1 MNFYRDLPKSKNDEI
16 KCSFLFNLPAM
27 NRLVDKNI
35 YSSFK
40 STFIELAKHKNE
52 RVRFYWVSILEDLI
66 EFIPEEDKTGPIRQA
81 IEYFFD
87 QETNPEVLEALLSKL
102 NVVFKNF
109 YAAEEDALNKA
120 VSPVKLSTKVA
131 SAVNQQKERE
141 KKLRFMG
148 ACKLLL
154 PKVRALFKWRLIK
167 MFVNKLDEVTK
178 NEYMSS
184 FYPDI
189 QELLIEAVKKTN
201 AEVRTDTVR
210 LYCRIIVNLP
220 KFEQRKNSIKLFVEE
235 FNKDGSNEN
244 RLHMLAFFAESLKV
258 FSRPA
263 LRYYILPLLLVY
275 HQHPLSIKLA
285 LAKLVPDINDA
296 VEPTDEVMLKKFIA
310 MKNALEGFDN
320 KHLNE
325 LLMAAINKMQLRSR
339 LKQHQVEVVN
349 VYKQNRSLE
358 ESYLMMQY
366 DEASLEDVYKRE
378 SGQFVSKYA
387 SNKPG
392 GLKPVSKPF
401 GIGMKK
407 PSDPKEI
414 TEKEDTSKLLPKTV
428 SSGLTSNSK
437 RYHQMTQHW
446 NIRSVF
452 SYFESNSFRY
462 CHW

>member
-16 KCSFLFNLPAM
+16 KCTFLFNLPAM

-35 YSSFK
+35 YSTFK
-40 STFIELAKHKNE
+40 SAFIELAKHKNE
-52 RVRFYWVSILEDLI
+52 RVRYYWVTVLEDLI
-66 EFIPEEDKTGPIRQA
+66 EFIPEEDKTGPLRQA
-81 IEYFFD
+81 IEFFFD
-87 QETNPEVLEALLSKL
+87 QETSPEVLEALIGKLSI
-102 NVVFKNF
+102 VFKYF

-120 VSPVKLSTKVA
+120 VSPVKQSTKV
-131 SAVNQQKERE
+131 VWTVTQQKERE
-141 KKLRFMG
+141 KKVRFMG

-154 PKVRALFKWRLIK
+154 PKVKALYKWRLVKTFI
-167 MFVNKLDEVTK
+167 NKLDEVTK
-178 NEYMSS
+178 NEYMNS

-189 QELLIEAVKKTN
+189 QELLIEAIKKTN
-201 AEVRTDTVR
+201 SEVRSDTVK

-220 KFEQRKNSIKLFVEE
+220 KFEQRKNSVKLFVEE
-235 FNKDGSNEN
+235 FNKDGSNDN
-244 RLHMLAFFAESLKV
+244 RLHMLAFFAEALKV

-263 LRYYILPLLLVY
+263 LRYYILPLLLAY

-296 VEPTDEVMLKKFIA
+296 IEPIDEVMLKKFIA
-310 MKNALEGFDN
+310 MKNALESYDN

-339 LKQHQVEVVN
+339 LKQHQVEVAN
-349 VYKQNRSLE
+349 LYKQNRAIE

-366 DEASLEDVYKRE
+366 DETNLEDVYKRE

-387 SNKPG
+387 SSKPG
-392 GLKPVSKPF
+392 SLKPPSKTF

-414 TEKEDTSKLLPKTV
+414 TEKEDPPKFVGKTV
-428 SSGLTSNSK
+428 SSGLSSNSK
-437 RYHQMTQHW
+437 R
-446 NIRSVF
+446 
-452 SYFESNSFRY
+452 
-462 CHW
+462 